1 MKEKDMRQYLMS
13 LEGLKEELRLV
24 NSHITEHHNTE
35 VEVNL
40 SPVLSDMPSAHEG
53 SDKTANLAI
62 WRVEKIVDLKSRKEE
77 LLRIIFSI
85 TSVLCNMNQIEKEII
100 ENRYLM
106 HEVGKRNPSMDRVSE
121 MINMDISTVW
131 RCENRVLKRMIVIY
145 DEYFD
150 KKKSLD

>member
-24 NSHITEHHNTE
+24 NNHITEHHNTE

-85 TSVLCNMNQIEKEII
+85 TSVLCNLNQVELEII
-100 ENRYLM
+100 ENRYLI
-106 HEVGKRNPSMDRVSE
+106 HERGKRNPSMECVAE
-121 MINMDISTVW
+121 MIDRNIRTVW
-131 RCENRVLKRMIVIY
+131 DVENRVLDRMIAIY
-145 DEYFD
+145 NEYYN